1 MFCVI
6 VARSHQF
13 LQEFLE
19 VGGVLTVL
27 EILSVKQARESDK
40 NEALKLLHCVASA
53 GRQYKEVICEGHGQR
68 VVTRLLW
75 SPYVIGQTIIFSSC
89 FFLLL
94 FFYFLA

>member
-1 MFCVI
+1 MFCVT
-6 VARSHQF
+6 VACSHQF

-68 VVTRLLW
+68 VVTRSVDYILRE
-75 SPYVIGQTIIFSSC
+75 S
-89 FFLLL
+89 
-94 FFYFLA
+94 